1 MSGGKGGSQTTKVEI
16 PQWLEDA
23 QQTGVQRA
31 DQVSKIGYTPY
42 YGPDVAAFAPQQ
54 IAAMHGSNQ
63 AAAAFGM
70 PTAAVNVPPAQDFGN
85 GIQGYSSGGL
95 YDQALAELKRR
106 NPAQYQAITGMFV
119 GGQPATPVTPGPQ
132 PGPQSW
138 QPGGGVPT
146 TPEGQAAFGRYYADL
161 TSENIYG
168 APSLWGGNR

>member
-1 MSGGKGGSQTTKVEI
+1 MSKKGGSQTTEVKI
-16 PQWLEDA
+16 PEWLEEA
-23 QQTGVQRA
+23 QKLGVQRA

-85 GIQGYSSGGL
+85 GIRGYSSGGL

-119 GGQPATPVTPGPQ
+119 GGQPATPGPQ
-132 PGPQSW
+132 PGT
-138 QPGGGVPT
+138 QPGGTLP
-146 TPEGQAAFGRYYADL
+146 Y
-161 TSENIYG
+161 TSQPGATGYPRWMDEIANG
-168 APSLWGGNR
+168 APAYWGGSR